1 MRIAVT
7 GKDGQV
13 ASSLGEIGPS
23 HDVEIIP
30 LARPAFD
37 LLRVDSIL
45 DSLWAVKPDVVVN
58 AAAYTAVDQAEKE
71 PDSAM
76 QINRAGAGAVAKAA
90 CSLNIPIVHLSTDH
104 VFDGT
109 KATPYVEEDPAS
121 PLNVYGLSKLAGE
134 RAVASETP
142 DHVILRTSWV
152 YSHSGRNFV
161 RTMLKLGQGR
171 NELKIVADQ
180 SGCPT
185 YAPEIASAIVRIALA
200 LCENPEA
207 GSLRGLFHLCGNG
220 ETTWAA
226 FASEIFAIYART
238 SGKRT
243 TVIPISTADYPT
255 PARRPA
261 NSRLDTGKLAR
272 THQIRLPDWRASLS
286 NCLTR
291 LMESDAV

>member
-7 GKDGQV
+7 GKEGQV
-13 ASSLGEIGPS
+13 ASSLREIGPS

-76 QINRAGAGAVAKAA
+76 QINGAGAG
-90 CSLNIPIVHLSTDH
+90 
-104 VFDGT
+104 
-109 KATPYVEEDPAS
+109 
-121 PLNVYGLSKLAGE
+121 
-134 RAVASETP
+134 
-142 DHVILRTSWV
+142 
-152 YSHSGRNFV
+152 
-161 RTMLKLGQGR
+161 
-171 NELKIVADQ
+171 
-180 SGCPT
+180 
-185 YAPEIASAIVRIALA
+185 
-200 LCENPEA
+200 
-207 GSLRGLFHLCGNG
+207 
-220 ETTWAA
+220 AA
-226 FASEIFAIYART
+226 FASEIFAIYSRT